1 VTREETLQKMRGL
14 GLMEART
21 LQTEAAAK
29 TITETEI
36 IAREISVPRFDP
48 KKDYTGWKAGSPV
61 RDEGQVWLLIQPH
74 NASHFTGRPS
84 TLRALWGLAHT
95 TDPKKAKPYVAP
107 YGTSGLY
114 ANGECMIW
122 TDGETYRC
130 IAPNPTEYTPESY
143 QAYWERVEL

>member
-1 VTREETLQKMRGL
+1 MKNLVIETLRRQGKASAL
-14 GLMEART
+14 T
-21 LQTEAAAK
+21 LREKAPDMDGTQL
-29 TITETEI
+29 
-36 IAREISVPRFDP
+36 IAEEDFVPDFDP
-48 KKDYTGWKAGSPV
+48 KKDYSGWKAGSPV
-61 RDEGQVWLLIQPH
+61 RDEGQVWLLLIPH
-74 NASHFTGRPS
+74 NAAHYTGRPS
-84 TLRALWGLAHT
+84 GNRAMWGLAHT

-114 ANGECMIW
+114 AKGECMIW

>member
-1 VTREETLQKMRGL
+1 MKNLVIETLRRQGKVSAL
-14 GLMEART
+14 T
-21 LQTEAAAK
+21 LREKAPDMNGTQL
-29 TITETEI
+29 
-36 IAREISVPRFDP
+36 IAEEDFIPDYDP

-61 RDEGQVWLLIQPH
+61 RDEDQVWLLLIPH
-74 NASHFTGRPS
+74 NAAHYTGRPS
-84 TLRALWGLAHT
+84 GNRAMWGLAHT